1 MRDIRFRAWDKKN
14 GVLLPVTNWIF
25 PNHHGVGLLELKN
38 QPANHEARYG
48 YGELETMQYTG
59 LQDKNGKEDYESDI
73 LLIPDTYKDVVLDDG
88 SGPVEPFN
96 HLAPIVFKDGTF
108 GVDILEGG
116 DDFSK
121 GFWSFER
128 IRYETDLLPSD
139 IENIGNIWESPELL
153 EVKSGDKL

>member
-1 MRDIRFRAWDKKN
+1 MRERKSRARHTKN
-14 GVLLPVTNWIF
+14 SQWWYGSSEVNYFSYLNKPVPTYALAEFWRYVRSGILD
-25 PNHHGVGLLELKN
+25 PETVG
-38 QPANHEARYG
+38 
-48 YGELETMQYTG
+48 QYTG
-59 LQDKNGKEDYESDI
+59 LKDKNGVEDYESDI
-73 LLIPDTYKDVVLDDG
+73 LLIPDTYKDVILEDG

-128 IRYETDLLPSD
+128 IRYETDLLPSCVLWPTS
-139 IENIGNIWESPELL
+139 EPHPHYRNKLL
-153 EVKSGDKL
+153 LP